1 MTERDG
7 FPYVIRWI
15 RPEEWAE
22 AVCLIWRTFMEFEA
36 ADFTQPGIENFREFL
51 TDGQL
56 YNWYLEGKYQMMIA
70 LDGNRVIGEIS
81 VRNGNFISL
90 LFVDKAYHRQGVG
103 RELIRCMSAYL
114 KRERQEIYVAVK
126 AAPYAVGFYRKIGF
140 RVSRPEEEIAG
151 IRVTAMEKFL

>member
-1 MTERDG
+1 MAEKDRI
-7 FPYVIRWI
+7 PYTIRWI
-15 RPEEWAE
+15 RPEEWEE
-22 AVCLIWRTFMEFEA
+22 AIRLIWRTFMEFEA
-36 ADFTQPGIENFREFL
+36 ADYTQPGIENFREFL

-56 YNWYLEGKYQMMIA
+56 YEWYREGKYQMMVA
-70 LDGNRVIGEIS
+70 LDGNRVIGEVS

-103 RELIRCMSAYL
+103 RELIRRMSAYL
-114 KRERQEIYVAVK
+114 KRERQEIYIAVK
-126 AAPYAVGFYRKIGF
+126 AAPYAVNFYRKIGF